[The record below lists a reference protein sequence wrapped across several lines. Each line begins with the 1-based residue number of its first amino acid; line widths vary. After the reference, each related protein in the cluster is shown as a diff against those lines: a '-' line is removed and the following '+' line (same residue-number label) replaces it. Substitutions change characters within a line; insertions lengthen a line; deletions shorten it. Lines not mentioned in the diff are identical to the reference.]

1 MRARSIILLGISL
14 VLGFVV
20 IQWVRGDNQAPVQ
33 AAAPTIVVAATNLN
47 FGDHIGRTDLRMV
60 KWPEDAIPKGAFT
73 DINELIGP
81 GEDRVVLRAIDAGEP
96 ISPAKIS
103 GSGARATLSTIIDK
117 EMRAVT
123 IRVTDATGVAG
134 FVLPG
139 DRVDVLLTRDE
150 NHGNGQE
157 TDILLQ
163 NVKVLGIDQEA
174 SDRREKPAVVK
185 AVTLEVTPEDTQ
197 KLTLGA
203 GIGTLSLAL
212 RNVTDPQP
220 VVSRTLTAVDLRP
233 TQPKLTTPLASA
245 PPPPVYNVRP
255 RTQIEILRGTESRS
269 YEVNPGGAAVKAA
282 RAGQR
287 ATEAPAGP
295 SAKADAVSAGKK
307 SASTLINQS
316 GKGIDRLQSVT
327 RLQPPVD

>member
-20 IQWVRGDNQAPVQ
+20 IQWVRGDNQGPVQ
-33 AAAPTIVVAATNLN
+33 AAAPVIVVAATNLN
-47 FGDHIGRTDLRMV
+47 FGDHIGRADLRVV

-73 DINELIGP
+73 DVNELIGP

-96 ISPAKIS
+96 ISPTKIS

-185 AVTLEVTPEDTQ
+185 AVTLEVSPEDTQ

-233 TQPKLTTPLASA
+233 TQPKLPALASA

-255 RTQIEILRGTESRS
+255 RTQIEILRGTESKS
-269 YEVNPGGAAVKAA
+269 YEVNPGGAAGKAA
-282 RAGQR
+282 QAGQR
-287 ATEAPAGP
+287 ATAPAA
-295 SAKADAVSAGKK
+295 SAKAEAVSAGKK